1 MGLAWGLVLIGLGLL
16 AWGGQAVS
24 WFFPATAQRWS
35 LMEGEDSVEP
45 AYFADVRGEALWDLL
60 SLWTL
65 VVAGALLVLDEAT
78 WAYFGLVGGGIYV
91 YFAGRGITTRVELRR
106 RGFRIGD
113 PSNVSVAFLLLTI
126 WGVVGIVTI
135 GAAVVAL
142 PLV

>member
-1 MGLAWGLVLIGLGLL
+1 MGVVWGLILIGLGLL

-24 WFFPATAQRWS
+24 WFFPAAAQRWG

-45 AYFADVRGEALWDLL
+45 VYFADVRGEALWDLL
-60 SLWTL
+60 TLWTL
-65 VVAGALLVLDEAT
+65 VLAGLLLVLGEPA

-91 YFAGRGITTRVELRR
+91 YFAGRGISTRVAMQR
-106 RGFRIGD
+106 RGYRIGD
-113 PSNVSVAFLLLTI
+113 PSNVSVAFLLLAV

-142 PLV
+142 PVG